1 MLGLAIIDMQKW
13 MFRYPE
19 RAAQIDQ
26 LIDNINAISKAFEP
40 GLPIFDVRTIHKA
53 DRSTWSRLM
62 RKYDYQC
69 LIEGTEDTRPVD
81 GYQLHER
88 AIQITKTANS
98 AFLGTHF
105 ETQLKAAGV
114 TELALAGV
122 FIDGCV
128 GLTAADAAQRGFEV
142 VFVDDAIGHARADR
156 RSAILNWLADDYELK
171 TWSTEQTVVRARH
184 LLSS

>member
-19 RAAQIDQ
+19 RALQIDQ
-26 LIDNINAISKAFEP
+26 LINNINAISKAFEP
-40 GLPIFDVRTIHKA
+40 EFPIFDVHTIHRA

-62 RKYDYQC
+62 RKHNYPC
-69 LIEGTEDTRPVD
+69 LIEGTEDIRPVD
-81 GYQLHER
+81 GYQVPKL

-98 AFLGTHF
+98 AFLGTNF

-128 GLTAADAAQRGFEV
+128 GLTAADAAQHGFEV
-142 VFVDDAIGHARADR
+142 LFVGDAIGHTRADR
-156 RSAILNWLADDYELK
+156 RSAILNWLTDDYELK
-171 TWSTEQTVVRARH
+171 TWSTEQAIAHARNV
-184 LLSS
+184 LS